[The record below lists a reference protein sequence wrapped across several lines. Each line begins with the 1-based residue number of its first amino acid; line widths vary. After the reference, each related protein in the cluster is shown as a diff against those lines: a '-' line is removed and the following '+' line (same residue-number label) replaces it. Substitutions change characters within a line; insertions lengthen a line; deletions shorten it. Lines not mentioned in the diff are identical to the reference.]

1 MINNTI
7 KGFAMTTE
15 RILKELVVNGAIS
28 PNNLSL
34 NTYVASVGGLS
45 LYIERDKWL
54 GGEGFTWYV
63 NLMFSKTQVE
73 FDRESLKLYF
83 EKEEE
88 ECVVSI
94 QVKSKEEAVELAA
107 RIVEA
112 NS

>member
-1 MINNTI
+1 
-7 KGFAMTTE
+7 MTTKQ
-15 RILKELVVNGAIS
+15 RILKELEANEAIS

-45 LYIERDKWL
+45 LYIERDKRL
-54 GGEGFTWYV
+54 GGEGGFTWYV
-63 NLMFSKTQVE
+63 DLMFAKTQVE

>member
-1 MINNTI
+1 MNTQQ
-7 KGFAMTTE
+7 
-15 RILKELVVNGAIS
+15 RILKELEANEAIS

-34 NTYVASVGGLS
+34 NAYVASVGGLS
-45 LYIERDKWL
+45 LYIERAKWL

-63 NLMFSKTQVE
+63 NLMFAKTQVE

-88 ECVVSI
+88 ECVASI
-94 QVKSKEEAVELAA
+94 QVKSKEEAVKLAA
-107 RIVEA
+107 RIVET